1 MLKKSYSLRYLQAT
15 ECYPINNEIIMEYTH
30 SKRSILFLNGED
42 ACWAKNGV
50 LGHLLIRAEAHTF
63 DDR

>member
-1 MLKKSYSLRYLQAT
+1 MLKKSYSFRYLQAT

-30 SKRSILFLNGED
+30 SKRSILLLNGED
-42 ACWAKNGV
+42 ARWAQDGI